1 MLKKEKPL
9 NGGKVMKTVYAIE
22 LNEELLEDEIELL
35 EQVDVQ
41 IFVESSILLIP
52 TKQKLERIKNYIMD
66 IGKYEESYQLIEL
79 KQAERTDLFY
89 DFGFIIGD
97 SSYLITELI
106 CSFNI
111 IQGQKE
117 QIDMAL
123 LQMEECLLAIH
134 QEDKQRF
141 FFIDIQQKELIERFA
156 KAYEIE
162 VSFFDLDK
170 WTEND

>member
-1 MLKKEKPL
+1 
-9 NGGKVMKTVYAIE
+9 MKTVYAIE